1 MAALQVA
8 AFVQFVVTAA
18 LQATSLRVAA
28 PQVAALV
35 TYSVRREKR
44 SLMVL
49 FICLVLS
56 IATWTEASSHS
67 DIILFTLARLE
78 G

>member
-1 MAALQVA
+1 VAALQVA
-8 AFVQFVVTAA
+8 ALVKFVVTAA

-28 PQVAALV
+28 PQAAALV

-49 FICLVLS
+49 FI
-56 IATWTEASSHS
+56 
-67 DIILFTLARLE
+67 
-78 G
+78 